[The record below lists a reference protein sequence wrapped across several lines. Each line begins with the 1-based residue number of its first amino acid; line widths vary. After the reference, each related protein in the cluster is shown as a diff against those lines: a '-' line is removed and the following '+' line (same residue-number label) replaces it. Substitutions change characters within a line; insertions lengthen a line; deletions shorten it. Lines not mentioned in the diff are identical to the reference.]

1 MEGQVPN
8 EGDALSVAAGSTM
21 ILSFDGR
28 PRLDSVIVGAVP
40 LFYGELTGQPGK
52 GLRAIR
58 RGDRIE
64 IPAGLPAGEYF
75 VGVYVS
81 GPKGEDDY
89 AFRVVVE
96 REESGSP

>member
-81 GPKGEDDY
+81 GPKGEADY
-89 AFRVVVE
+89 AFRVAVE